1 MPGAPAPI
9 DLGTLLLVR
18 VIRHVEQ
25 TRGVLTRLLFF
36 SPPPPF
42 LFLIIPYRSPA
53 TARARARIPATM
65 VHERTHPATPQP
77 IPTTW
82 TLSAGLS
89 DIEQN
94 VLSSGVS
101 GYITSETNRINLGQ
115 VARASVEQ
123 TPTGGTIVEV
133 VLTSQTESETAKLTA
148 ADLNKVWT
156 RGDGDP
162 LISVGK
168 KVFYPAVVTS
178 VEDATITAPP
188 TQGATIDFIFSQIVF
203 SSMTELELEIL
214 SLGAK
219 RQVFERAGAD
229 VLPAYV
235 ARVDVFENPASRVN
249 IADGLVDGSTGGT
262 IVQIVLYP
270 DTPSRVGLV
279 SVLTL
284 ASKTFFFSFF
294 PSFFLARE
302 MLMRI
307 YVLPITIMGVERP
320 ASVFS
325 RRRLLGLLLIDL
337 CALILNID
345 GITCRPVTWQQ
356 GRL

>member
-1 MPGAPAPI
+1 M
-9 DLGTLLLVR
+9 
-18 VIRHVEQ
+18 
-25 TRGVLTRLLFF
+25 
-36 SPPPPF
+36 
-42 LFLIIPYRSPA
+42 
-53 TARARARIPATM
+53 
-65 VHERTHPATPQP
+65 
-77 IPTTW
+77 
-82 TLSAGLS
+82 
-89 DIEQN
+89 
-94 VLSSGVS
+94 
-101 GYITSETNRINLGQ
+101 
-115 VARASVEQ
+115 ARASVEQ

-133 VLTSQTESETAKLTA
+133 VLTTQTESETAKLTA
-148 ADLNKVWT
+148 EDLNKVWT
-156 RGDGDP
+156 RGTGDP

-249 IADGLVDGSTGGT
+249 IANGLVDGSTGGT

-284 ASKTFFFSFF
+284 ASKKTFFFLSPSLFSSFF
-294 PSFFLARE
+294 ECARE
-302 MLMRI
+302 MLMWSF
-307 YVLPITIMGVERP
+307 VLHHHHNYGCGAPRQ
-320 ASVFS
+320 
-325 RRRLLGLLLIDL
+325 RLLEAAPAGFI
-337 CALILNID
+337 AY
-345 GITCRPVTWQQ
+345 
-356 GRL
+356 